1 MTSSTNITNTIS
13 STPMPQIQRFGSHN
27 NKSNLTNKFNTATSL
42 TSRNTLT
49 GQIRIPKLATAP
61 PASARPEAQSMPPL
75 IDYANRRRYKIT
87 FPSQYLLYAH
97 ASKKNHTHRCVCKSR
112 RKISDRCKGHLL
124 AAPKKLSWLHALSM
138 HRRRTRRRAP
148 RPTL

>member
-1 MTSSTNITNTIS
+1 MAQIRHQKHEYHIIAQISLGKYNKSTNMKSSTNITNTIS
-13 STPMPQIQRFGSHN
+13 STPMPQIQHFGSHN

-97 ASKKNHTHRCVCKSR
+97 ASK
-112 RKISDRCKGHLL
+112 
-124 AAPKKLSWLHALSM
+124 
-138 HRRRTRRRAP
+138 
-148 RPTL
+148 